1 MTNNDMRLHVINDMV
16 DLAEAMKRKIVI
28 LSALDRDDGTWYTGQ
43 QTSSYELHDQIT
55 LMFDLQLKLEQVLEH
70 SRKVLGE

>member
-16 DLAEAMKRKIVI
+16 DLSEAMKRKIVI
-28 LSALDRDDGTWYTGQ
+28 LSALGRKYRDTG
-43 QTSSYELHDQIT
+43 QTSSYELYDQIT
-55 LMFDLQLKLEQVLEH
+55 LIFDLQLKLQRVLEH

>member
-16 DLAEAMKRKIVI
+16 DLAEAMKRRIVI
-28 LSALDRDDGTWYTGQ
+28 LSALDRDDGTWYTG